1 MVRFNRLSQSGN
13 IFKIL
18 ADADRELRRE
28 HKVEES
34 LEMLRRVLDS
44 TDYDVALDIIRE
56 YVELEEVDD
65 W

>member
-65 W
+65 